1 MNYQEIQ
8 ENIFKRLGA
17 VDVSSGV
24 VDKATVG
31 RALDQYL
38 HTLKLTRRPITW
50 VKDAQHACHL
60 AAQIDPAFVKGEL
73 HDRIFEVF
81 RHTAERE
88 HQVWAY
94 PRAWAIEAGY
104 GRQLRMVKALVS
116 GNSGTTD
123 SLARTSLRHDPAWSI
138 AADSLE
144 YAARAAAE
152 CAWAQVIRDQITPYV
167 YHLDKWLPFVTAF
180 EAGLW
185 CFWITP
191 TEVIAL
197 PRPRLELNAA
207 KQLHCDNG
215 PAVHWDASEQ
225 QFFFLNDVHVPRKIV
240 ATAASELDPHL
251 LLQEQNTEVRREIVR
266 KIGIERVCEVLK
278 AQCLDRRGNYELLLL
293 DLQDGRTRPF
303 LKMKNPSIGV
313 FHIEGVAPDC
323 RTVAEALAWRNQ
335 SEVPPSVLT

>member
-1 MNYQEIQ
+1 MLPCEARTTILSRKTFAVERKSTDAPNVRSANLSKRVRLGQPQVLQLMNYQDIQ

-116 GNSGTTD
+116 GNSGQLIVLRG
-123 SLARTSLRHDPAWSI
+123 LAFDMIPPGASPLIRLSMRRAQPPNVPGLR
-138 AADSLE
+138 
-144 YAARAAAE
+144 
-152 CAWAQVIRDQITPYV
+152 
-167 YHLDKWLPFVTAF
+167 
-180 EAGLW
+180 
-185 CFWITP
+185 
-191 TEVIAL
+191 
-197 PRPRLELNAA
+197 
-207 KQLHCDNG
+207 
-215 PAVHWDASEQ
+215 
-225 QFFFLNDVHVPRKIV
+225 
-240 ATAASELDPHL
+240 
-251 LLQEQNTEVRREIVR
+251 
-266 KIGIERVCEVLK
+266 
-278 AQCLDRRGNYELLLL
+278 
-293 DLQDGRTRPF
+293 
-303 LKMKNPSIGV
+303 
-313 FHIEGVAPDC
+313 
-323 RTVAEALAWRNQ
+323 
-335 SEVPPSVLT
+335 